1 MFCSC
6 DAQKFLI
13 VPVLDQKQILACGRV
28 SGLET
33 PANTFVTKKRN
44 FPFLEA
50 AQILVFS
57 ITQTVVQMAAN
68 RSLLTLFLRRPFLS
82 LLFVI
87 SRFLIGISRALPGGA
102 PDPYPS
108 FAPDRRVGRSRAV

>member
-50 AQILVFS
+50 AQILVFFP

-68 RSLLTLFLRRPFLS
+68 RALLTLFLE
-82 LLFVI
+82 
-87 SRFLIGISRALPGGA
+87 G
-102 PDPYPS
+102 PS
-108 FAPDRRVGRSRAV
+108 

>member
-1 MFCSC
+1 MVCSC

-33 PANTFVTKKRN
+33 PTNTFVTKKRN

-50 AQILVFS
+50 AQILVFFHHPNS
-57 ITQTVVQMAAN
+57 
-68 RSLLTLFLRRPFLS
+68 RSNGCKQSTSYSVFEK
-82 LLFVI
+82 
-87 SRFLIGISRALPGGA
+87 ALPESGIR
-102 PDPYPS
+102 DFMISNWHQPS
-108 FAPDRRVGRSRAV
+108 ASKGRP

>member
-1 MFCSC
+1 MTRVILDSHIISAFVLIGHLARSHPFLSDNPYLLQRGGKMFCSC

-50 AQILVFS
+50 AK
-57 ITQTVVQMAAN
+57 
-68 RSLLTLFLRRPFLS
+68 
-82 LLFVI
+82 
-87 SRFLIGISRALPGGA
+87 
-102 PDPYPS
+102 Y
-108 FAPDRRVGRSRAV
+108 

>member
-50 AQILVFS
+50 AQILVFFPS
-57 ITQTVVQMAAN
+57 HKQSFKWLQTEHF
-68 RSLLTLFLRRPFLS
+68 LLCF
-82 LLFVI
+82 
-87 SRFLIGISRALPGGA
+87 
-102 PDPYPS
+102 
-108 FAPDRRVGRSRAV
+108 